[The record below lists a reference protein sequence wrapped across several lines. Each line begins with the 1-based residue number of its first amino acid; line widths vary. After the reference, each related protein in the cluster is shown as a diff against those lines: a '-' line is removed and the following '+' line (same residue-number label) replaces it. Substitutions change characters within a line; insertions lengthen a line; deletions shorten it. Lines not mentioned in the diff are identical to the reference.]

1 MTMPRRR
8 IVPQENDCTLHLI
21 SRCVRRAFLCGEDA
35 DLGRLD
41 HRKVWIE
48 NRLAQLT
55 QWFGVEVLTYAF
67 MSNHFHLVVTLK
79 RSVTDLWSDE
89 QVVRRWVE
97 VFPSKKFLG
106 PNGPMVK
113 DNHIKALLEN
123 REKVA
128 QLRLRLGDCGWLMKA
143 LKEPIS
149 RQANREDD
157 ARGAFW
163 EGRYK
168 SVWLQ
173 DETAILAC
181 MAYVDLNPL
190 RAGLAKTVEAQADV
204 GIAERIAE
212 KQRRFE
218 AFRAERENQRLAGAE
233 EGGKDLFRPVAIMRE
248 KSWLKPMDGPFL
260 HQDHELTLEAYI
272 SILEFTA
279 QGHREG
285 KAKMDAKHT
294 GALTRLGLP
303 TKAESWERM
312 WRKLKPAGR
321 CLRLSAA

>member
-21 SRCVRRAFLCGEDA
+21 SRCVRRAFLCGEDV

-67 MSNHFHLVVTLK
+67 MSNHFHLIVTLK

-149 RQANREDD
+149 RQANREDE

-168 SVWLQ
+168 SVLLQ

-212 KQRRFE
+212 KQQRFE
-218 AFRAERENQRLAGAE
+218 AFRAEREKQRLAGAE
-233 EGGKDLFRPVAIMRE
+233 EGGKDLFRPVAIMRD

-260 HQDHELTLEAYI
+260 HKDHELTLEAYI
-272 SILEFTA
+272 SILELTA
-279 QGHREG
+279 QSHREN
-285 KAKMDAKHT
+285 KAQMSSDMA
-294 GALTRLGLP
+294 GALERLGLP
-303 TKAESWERM
+303 TRQEAWERM
-312 WRKLKPAGR
+312 QRKLRPGGR
-321 CLRLSAA
+321 CLKLSAA

>member
-1 MTMPRRR
+1 MTMPRRAL
-8 IVPQENDCTLHLI
+8 VPQHDNCTLHLI

-35 DLGRLD
+35 DLGSLN
-41 HRKVWIE
+41 HRKVWVE

-55 QWFGVEVLTYAF
+55 QWFAVEVLTYAF

-79 RSVTDLWSDE
+79 RSQVALWSDE
-89 QVVRRWVE
+89 QVVRRWME
-97 VFPSKKFLG
+97 VFPKKKFTG
-106 PNGPMVK
+106 PHGPMVK
-113 DNHIKALLEN
+113 ENHIQALLEDP
-123 REKVA
+123 EKI
-128 QLRLRLGDCGWLMKA
+128 LEFRRRLGDCGWLMKA

-163 EGRYK
+163 DGRYK
-168 SVWLQ
+168 SVLLE
-173 DETAILAC
+173 DEAAILAC

-212 KQRRFE
+212 KRRQFE
-218 AFRAERENQRLAGAE
+218 NFRAQREKQRLAGTE
-233 EGGKDLFRPVAIMRE
+233 EGGRDLFRPVAIMRT

-260 HQDHELTLEAYI
+260 HGDHHLTLETYI

-279 QGHREG
+279 QGQREG
-285 KAKMDAKHT
+285 KAQMDVKHT
-294 GALTRLGLP
+294 GALARLGLP
-303 TKAESWERM
+303 TKAQAWERM
-312 WRKLKPAGR
+312 WRKLKPDGR